1 MRKDQISTLKNLR
14 EQLVDALIQEA
25 DPCKWPATDSA
36 QGRGDRLWI
45 KKNAIASVELV
56 EQLSAVIGMG
66 ASGDLATDSEIER
79 DAARLR
85 KKAGA
90 VLAKH
95 GIKPVDT
102 KH

>member
-14 EQLVDALIQEA
+14 EQLIDALIEEA
-25 DPCKWPATDSA
+25 DPLKWPATNSA
-36 QGRGDRLWI
+36 QGRGDRLWM

-56 EQLSAVIGMG
+56 EQLTEVIGLG
-66 ASGDLATDSEIER
+66 ISGDLGTDSEIER

-85 KKAGA
+85 NKADA